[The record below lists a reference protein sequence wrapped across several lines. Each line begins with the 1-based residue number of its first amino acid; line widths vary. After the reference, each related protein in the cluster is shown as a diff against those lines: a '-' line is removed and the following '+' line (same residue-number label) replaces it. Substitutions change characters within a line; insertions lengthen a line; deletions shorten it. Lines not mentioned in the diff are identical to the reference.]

1 MTIEDTKKF
10 GDGEFQPLEI
20 QDDQQN
26 YNEVGMT
33 MEITMKNLSLPT
45 KIGHLQFLFP
55 LVYPPPLPRTL
66 TISSSFMELGLKL
79 TEVQCKKISFA
90 GKKLR
95 LLGKINC
102 TVHCSGQF
110 LGNFHLR
117 RVSQRDL
124 SIHHQTTAAQSHRV
138 SRLILMRSQ
147 ASRTPGYSTSRC
159 SPTTS
164 GTRT

>member
-66 TISSSFMELGLKL
+66 TISSSYHGIGSK
-79 TEVQCKKISFA
+79 VD
-90 GKKLR
+90 G
-95 LLGKINC
+95 
-102 TVHCSGQF
+102 
-110 LGNFHLR
+110 
-117 RVSQRDL
+117 
-124 SIHHQTTAAQSHRV
+124 
-138 SRLILMRSQ
+138 
-147 ASRTPGYSTSRC
+147 
-159 SPTTS
+159 SPM
-164 GTRT
+164 

>member
-1 MTIEDTKKF
+1 MFDNK
-10 GDGEFQPLEI
+10 
-20 QDDQQN
+20 
-26 YNEVGMT
+26 
-33 MEITMKNLSLPT
+33 ITMRYDYGNHDEEFVFAYKNRPFAVLVSPSLPT
-45 KIGHLQFLFP
+45 PTSSYIDHL
-55 LVYPPPLPRTL
+55 LV
-66 TISSSFMELGLKL
+66 MELGLKL

-102 TVHCSGQF
+102 TVHCTGQF

>member
-1 MTIEDTKKF
+1 MNVSYKKSVHLKF
-10 GDGEFQPLEI
+10 SPLCNILPVDICETPHSQLPCVSMDGWHMNFSRTSPSRLT
-20 QDDQQN
+20 
-26 YNEVGMT
+26 EVLGTYVMD
-33 MEITMKNLSLPT
+33 
-45 KIGHLQFLFP
+45 
-55 LVYPPPLPRTL
+55 
-66 TISSSFMELGLKL
+66 LGLKL

-102 TVHCSGQF
+102 TVHCTGQF

>member
-1 MTIEDTKKF
+1 MEVKYKKSVHLKF
-10 GDGEFQPLEI
+10 SPLCNILPVNICETPHSRLLCVSMDGRNMNFSRTSPSRLT
-20 QDDQQN
+20 
-26 YNEVGMT
+26 EVLGTYVMD
-33 MEITMKNLSLPT
+33 
-45 KIGHLQFLFP
+45 
-55 LVYPPPLPRTL
+55 
-66 TISSSFMELGLKL
+66 LGLKL
-79 TEVQCKKISFA
+79 TEVQCKKIRFA

-102 TVHCSGQF
+102 TVHCTGQF

-138 SRLILMRSQ
+138 SRLVLMRSQ